1 MCKVVIQMEYSL
13 ISQLPAFYSPVYI
26 GNTERFVCYNGQVPL
41 STDEITSLHFHKCL
55 EIGVCTAGSGN
66 CIIDNRL
73 YRYNKGD
80 IQIVLPYQPHLA
92 NGDAKNRGR
101 WIWFSYD
108 PYKLTSNDDISN
120 RIAKII
126 EKQVNFSGVFSPQ
139 EYPELSAIISK
150 CIDETQNGKGLSQLY
165 ALLLVQ
171 QLILELSR
179 IECDLKNNIVPRRR
193 SFDKMLPALT
203 HISENL
209 SNSEELTLDVL
220 ANKCFISTAT
230 LRRYFYEFTDM
241 SPQQFIAQARI
252 NHSQYL
258 LSNTNKS
265 ITEISDAVG
274 FESISCFTRAF
285 KRHLGV
291 SPSEYRK

>member
-1 MCKVVIQMEYSL
+1 MQYTKVP
-13 ISQLPAFYSPVYI
+13 QLPAFYSPVYI
-26 GNTERFVCYNGQVPL
+26 GNTERFVCYNGQTPL
-41 STDEITSLHFHKCL
+41 STNEITSLHFHKCL
-55 EIGVCTAGSGN
+55 EIGVCTAGTGN

-73 YRYNKGD
+73 YRYNKDD

-92 NGDAKNRGR
+92 NGDTKNCGR

-108 PYKLTSNDDISN
+108 PYKLTSSDDIGN
-120 RIAKII
+120 RIATII
-126 EKQVNFSGVFSPQ
+126 EKQVNFSGVFSPD
-139 EYPELSAIISK
+139 EYPELAAIIDK
-150 CIDETQNGKGLSQLY
+150 CISETLNSKGLSQLY

-171 QLILELSR
+171 QLILEMSR
-179 IECDLKNNIVPRRR
+179 IDCEFKNNIIPRRR

-209 SNSEELTLDVL
+209 SNSKELTLEIL
-220 ANKCFISTAT
+220 ANKCFVSTAT

-241 SPQQFIAQARI
+241 SPQQFITQARI

-265 ITEISDAVG
+265 ITEISDDVG

-285 KRHLGV
+285 KRHCGV
-291 SPSEYRK
+291 SPSEYKK

>member
-1 MCKVVIQMEYSL
+1 MQYTE

-41 STDEITSLHFHKCL
+41 STDVITSLHFHKCL

-108 PYKLTSNDDISN
+108 PYKLTSNDDIGN

-126 EKQVNFSGVFSPQ
+126 EKQVNFSGVFSPD
-139 EYPELSAIISK
+139 EYPELAAIINK
-150 CIDETQNGKGLSQLY
+150 CICETQNTKGLSHLY
-165 ALLLVQ
+165 TLLLVQ

-179 IECDLKNNIVPRRR
+179 IDCELKPNIIPRRR
-193 SFDKMLPALT
+193 SFDKMLPALS

-209 SNSEELTLDVL
+209 NNSQELTLETL
-220 ANKCFISTAT
+220 ANKCFVSTAT

-285 KRHLGV
+285 KKHCGI

>member
-1 MCKVVIQMEYSL
+1 MQYTKVP
-13 ISQLPAFYSPVYI
+13 QLSAFYSPVYI
-26 GNTERFVCYNGQVPL
+26 GNTERFVCYNGQTPL
-41 STDEITSLHFHKCL
+41 STNEITSLHFHKCL

-108 PYKLTSNDDISN
+108 PYKLTSNDDIGN

-126 EKQVNFSGVFSPQ
+126 EKQVNFSGVFSPS
-139 EYPELSAIISK
+139 EYPQLATIIDK
-150 CIDETQNGKGLSQLY
+150 CIAETINSKGLSQLY

-171 QLILELSR
+171 QLILEMSR
-179 IECDLKNNIVPRRR
+179 IDCEFKNNIVTRRR

-209 SNSEELTLDVL
+209 NNSKELTLDIL
-220 ANKCFISTAT
+220 AGKCFISTAT

-241 SPQQFIAQARI
+241 SPQQFIANARI
-252 NHSQYL
+252 SRAQYL

-265 ITEISDAVG
+265 ITEISDMVG

-285 KRHLGV
+285 KKHCSM

>member
-1 MCKVVIQMEYSL
+1 MEYSI

-26 GNTERFVCYNGQVPL
+26 GNTERFVCYTEQTPL
-41 STDEITSLHFHKCL
+41 SPKEITSLHFHKCL
-55 EIGVCTAGSGN
+55 EIGVCTDGSGN

-73 YRYNKGD
+73 YRYKKGD
-80 IQIVLPYQPHLA
+80 IQIVLPYQPHFA
-92 NGDAKNRGR
+92 NGDYDNRGR

-108 PYKLTSNDDISN
+108 PYKLTSNDDIGN
-120 RIAKII
+120 RIANII
-126 EKQVNFSGVFSPQ
+126 EKQVNFNGVFSPH
-139 EYPELSAIISK
+139 EYPELAAIISK
-150 CIDETQNGKGLSQLY
+150 CINETQNSKGLSQLY

-179 IECDLKNNIVPRRR
+179 IDCEFKNNIVSRRR
-193 SFDKMLPALT
+193 SFDKMLPALS

-209 SNSEELTLDVL
+209 NNSKELALNIL
-220 ANKCFISTAT
+220 SSKCFISTAT

-252 NHSQYL
+252 NHAQYL

-265 ITEISDAVG
+265 ITEISDVVG

-285 KRHLGV
+285 KRHCGV

>member
-1 MCKVVIQMEYSL
+1 MKYTNVP
-13 ISQLPAFYSPVYI
+13 QLPAFYSPVYL
-26 GNTERFVCYNGQVPL
+26 GNTERFICYTEQYPL
-41 STDEITSLHFHKCL
+41 SNNDITSLHFHKCL
-55 EIGVCTAGSGN
+55 EIGVCTGGSGS
-66 CIIDNRL
+66 CIVDNRL
-73 YRYNKGD
+73 YKYSKGD
-80 IQIVLPYQPHLA
+80 MQIALPYQPHYA
-92 NGDAKNRGR
+92 NSDKNVAGT

-108 PYKLTSNDDISN
+108 PYKIAPSDDIGN
-120 RIAKII
+120 RIATII
-126 EKQVNFSGVFSPQ
+126 EKQVNFSGVFSPG
-139 EYPELSAIISK
+139 EYPELTAIINK
-150 CIDETQNGKGLSQLY
+150 CIAETQNGKGLSRLY

-179 IECDLKNNIVPRRR
+179 INCDFKTNVMTRRR
-193 SFDKMLPALT
+193 SFDKMLPALM

-209 SNSEELTLDVL
+209 NNSNELTLELL
-220 ANKCFISTAT
+220 ANKCFVSTAT

-252 NHSQYL
+252 SHSQYL

-285 KRHLGV
+285 KRYCGV

>member
-1 MCKVVIQMEYSL
+1 MEYNI

-26 GNTERFVCYNGQVPL
+26 GNTERFICYTEQTPL
-41 STDEITSLHFHKCL
+41 STNEITSLHFHKCL
-55 EIGVCTAGSGN
+55 EIGVCTDGSGN

-73 YRYNKGD
+73 YRYKKGD
-80 IQIVLPYQPHLA
+80 IQIVLPYQPHFA
-92 NGDAKNRGR
+92 NGDYDNRGR

-108 PYKLTSNDDISN
+108 PYKLTSSDDIGN
-120 RIAKII
+120 RIATRI
-126 EKQVNFSGVFSPQ
+126 EKQVNFNGVFSPD
-139 EYPELSAIISK
+139 EYPELAAIIDK
-150 CIDETQNGKGLSQLY
+150 CIAETLNSKGLSQLY

-171 QLILELSR
+171 QLILEMSR
-179 IECDLKNNIVPRRR
+179 IDCEFKNNIVSRRR
-193 SFDKMLPALT
+193 SFDKMLPALS

-209 SNSEELTLDVL
+209 NNSKELALNILSSN
-220 ANKCFISTAT
+220 CFISTAT

-252 NHSQYL
+252 NHAQYL

-285 KRHLGV
+285 KRHCGV

>member
-1 MCKVVIQMEYSL
+1 MQYTE

-26 GNTERFVCYNGQVPL
+26 GNTERFVCYTEQNSL
-41 STDEITSLHFHKCL
+41 STKVINSLHFHKCL
-55 EIGVCTAGSGN
+55 EIGVCTSGGGD

-73 YRYNKGD
+73 YRYTKGD
-80 IQIVLPYQPHLA
+80 MQIVLPYQPHYA
-92 NGDAKNRGR
+92 NGDKSAPGK

-108 PYKLTSNDDISN
+108 PYKLTANDDVGN
-120 RIAKII
+120 RIATII
-126 EKQVNFSGVFSPQ
+126 EKRVNFSGVFSPD
-139 EYPELSAIISK
+139 EYPELAAIINK
-150 CIDETQNGKGLSQLY
+150 CIAETQNGKGLSQLY

-171 QLILELSR
+171 QLILEMSR
-179 IECDLKNNIVPRRR
+179 IDCELKNNIITRRR

-209 SNSEELTLDVL
+209 SNSKELTLENL
-220 ANKCFISTAT
+220 ANKCFVSIAT

-241 SPQQFIAQARI
+241 SPQQFIASARI
-252 NHSQYL
+252 NHAQYL
-258 LSNTNKS
+258 ISNTNKS

-285 KRHLGV
+285 KRFYGI
-291 SPSEYRK
+291 SPSQYRK

>member
-1 MCKVVIQMEYSL
+1 MEYSL

-41 STDEITSLHFHKCL
+41 STDVITSLHFHKCL

-108 PYKLTSNDDISN
+108 PYKLTSNDDIGN

-126 EKQVNFSGVFSPQ
+126 EKQVNFSGVFSPDEHPQ
-139 EYPELSAIISK
+139 LAAIINK
-150 CIDETQNGKGLSQLY
+150 CIYETQNTKGLSHLY

-179 IECDLKNNIVPRRR
+179 IDCGLKPNIIPRRR
-193 SFDKMLPALT
+193 SFDKMLPALS

-209 SNSEELTLDVL
+209 NNSQKLTLEIL
-220 ANKCFISTAT
+220 ANKCFVSTAT

-285 KRHLGV
+285 KKHCGI

>member
-1 MCKVVIQMEYSL
+1 MQYTKV
-13 ISQLPAFYSPVYI
+13 SQLPAFYSPVYI
-26 GNTERFVCYNGQVPL
+26 GNTERFVCYNGQTPL
-41 STDEITSLHFHKCL
+41 STNEITSLHFHKCL
-55 EIGVCTAGSGN
+55 EIGVCTAGTGN

-73 YRYNKGD
+73 YRYNKDD

-92 NGDAKNRGR
+92 NGDTKNCGR

-108 PYKLTSNDDISN
+108 PYKLTSSDDIGN
-120 RIAKII
+120 RIATII
-126 EKQVNFSGVFSPQ
+126 EKQVNFSGVFSPD
-139 EYPELSAIISK
+139 EYPELAAIIDK
-150 CIDETQNGKGLSQLY
+150 CIAETLNSKGLSQLY

-171 QLILELSR
+171 QLILEMSR
-179 IECDLKNNIVPRRR
+179 IDCEFKNNIIPRRR
-193 SFDKMLPALT
+193 SFGKMLPALT

-209 SNSEELTLDVL
+209 SNSKELTLEIL
-220 ANKCFISTAT
+220 ANKCFVSTAT

-265 ITEISDAVG
+265 ITEISDDVG

-285 KRHLGV
+285 KRHCGV
-291 SPSEYRK
+291 SPSEYKK

>member
-1 MCKVVIQMEYSL
+1 MKYNI

-26 GNTERFVCYNGQVPL
+26 GNTERFVCYTEQHPL
-41 STDEITSLHFHKCL
+41 SSNAITSLHFHKCL
-55 EIGVCTAGSGN
+55 EIGVCTKGSGN

-73 YRYNKGD
+73 YKYKKGD

-92 NGDAKNRGR
+92 NSDEEKNGT

-108 PYKLTSNDDISN
+108 PYKLTSSDDIGN
-120 RIAKII
+120 RIATII
-126 EKQVNFSGVFSPQ
+126 EKQVNFSGVFSPN
-139 EYPELSAIISK
+139 EYPQLAEIINK
-150 CIDETQNGKGLSQLY
+150 CIYETQNSKGLSQLY

-179 IECDLKNNIVPRRR
+179 IECEFKNSISSRRR
-193 SFDKMLPALT
+193 SFDKIIPALT

-209 SNSEELTLDVL
+209 NNSKELTLEVL

-285 KRHLGV
+285 KKHCGM

>member
-1 MCKVVIQMEYSL
+1 MEYSL
-13 ISQLPAFYSPVYI
+13 ISQLPSFYSPVYI
-26 GNTERFVCYNGQVPL
+26 GNTERFICYTEQSPL
-41 STDEITSLHFHKCL
+41 SAKEITSLHFHKCL

-73 YRYNKGD
+73 YRYKKGD

-92 NGDAKNRGR
+92 NGDENNFGR

-108 PYKLTSNDDISN
+108 PYKLTTSDDIGN
-120 RIAKII
+120 RIATII
-126 EKQVNFSGVFSPQ
+126 EKQVNFSGVFSSD
-139 EYPELSAIISK
+139 EYPELAAIIHK
-150 CIDETQNGKGLSQLY
+150 CIDETQNSKGLSQLY

-179 IECDLKNNIVPRRR
+179 IDCEFKNSISARHR

-209 SNSEELTLDVL
+209 NNSEELTLDIL
-220 ANKCFISTAT
+220 ASKCFISTAT

-252 NHSQYL
+252 SHSQYL

-285 KRHLGV
+285 KRRCGV
-291 SPSEYRK
+291 SPSKYRK

>member
-1 MCKVVIQMEYSL
+1 MEYSI

-26 GNTERFVCYNGQVPL
+26 GNTERFVCYTEQTPL
-41 STDEITSLHFHKCL
+41 SPKEITSLHFHKCL
-55 EIGVCTAGSGN
+55 EIGVCTDGSGN

-73 YRYNKGD
+73 YRYKKGD
-80 IQIVLPYQPHLA
+80 IQIVLPYQPHYA
-92 NGDAKNRGR
+92 NGDKFNQGK

-108 PYKLTSNDDISN
+108 PYKLTANDDIGN
-120 RIAKII
+120 RIATII
-126 EKQVNFSGVFSPQ
+126 EKQVNFNGVFSPH
-139 EYPELSAIISK
+139 EYPELAGIINK
-150 CIDETQNGKGLSQLY
+150 CIAETQNSKGLSQLY

-171 QLILELSR
+171 QLILEMSR
-179 IECDLKNNIVPRRR
+179 IDCEFKTNIITRRR

-209 SNSEELTLDVL
+209 SNPKELTLDIL
-220 ANKCFISTAT
+220 AGKCFISTAT

-241 SPQQFIAQARI
+241 SPQQFIARARI
-252 NHSQYL
+252 SHAKYL

-285 KRHLGV
+285 KRYCGV

>member
-1 MCKVVIQMEYSL
+1 MKFDT

-26 GNTERFVCYNGQVPL
+26 GNTERFVCYNGQTPL
-41 STDEITSLHFHKCL
+41 STNEITSLHFHKCL
-55 EIGVCTAGSGN
+55 EIGVCTAGTGN

-92 NGDAKNRGR
+92 NGDTKNCGR

-108 PYKLTSNDDISN
+108 PYKLTSSDDIGN
-120 RIAKII
+120 RIATII
-126 EKQVNFSGVFSPQ
+126 EKQVNFSGVFSPD
-139 EYPELSAIISK
+139 EYPELAAIIDK
-150 CIDETQNGKGLSQLY
+150 CIAETLNSKGLSQLY

-171 QLILELSR
+171 QLILEMSR
-179 IECDLKNNIVPRRR
+179 IDCEFKNNIIPRRR

-209 SNSEELTLDVL
+209 SNSKELTLEIL
-220 ANKCFISTAT
+220 ANKCFVSTAT

-265 ITEISDAVG
+265 ITEISDDVG

-285 KRHLGV
+285 KKHCGM
-291 SPSEYRK
+291 SPSDYRK

>member
-1 MCKVVIQMEYSL
+1 MQYTN

-26 GNTERFVCYNGQVPL
+26 GNTEKFVCYTAQHPL
-41 STDEITSLHFHKCL
+41 SCQPIKSLHFHKCL
-55 EIGVCTAGSGN
+55 EIGVCTNGSGS

-73 YRYNKGD
+73 YKYNKGD
-80 IQIVLPYQPHLA
+80 MQIVLPYQPHLA
-92 NGDAKNRGR
+92 NGDEHNFGR

-108 PYKLTSNDDISN
+108 PYKLTSNDDIGN
-120 RIAKII
+120 RIATII
-126 EKQVNFSGVFSPQ
+126 EKQVNFSGVFSPDEHPQ
-139 EYPELSAIISK
+139 LAAIINK
-150 CIDETQNGKGLSQLY
+150 CICETQNTKGLSHLY

-179 IECDLKNNIVPRRR
+179 IDCELKPNIIPRRR
-193 SFDKMLPALT
+193 SFDKMLPALS

-209 SNSEELTLDVL
+209 NNSQELTLETL
-220 ANKCFISTAT
+220 ANKCFVSTAT

-241 SPQQFIAQARI
+241 SPQQFIAQVRI

-285 KRHLGV
+285 KKHCGI

>member
-1 MCKVVIQMEYSL
+1 MQYTE

-26 GNTERFVCYNGQVPL
+26 GNTERFVCYTEQTPL
-41 STDEITSLHFHKCL
+41 STKEITSLHFHKCL
-55 EIGVCTAGSGN
+55 EIGVCTDGSGN

-73 YRYNKGD
+73 YRYKKGD

-92 NGDAKNRGR
+92 NGHKENRGR

-108 PYKLTSNDDISN
+108 PYKLTSSDDIGN
-120 RIAKII
+120 RIATII
-126 EKQVNFSGVFSPQ
+126 EKQVNFNGVFSPD
-139 EYPELSAIISK
+139 EYPELAAIIDK
-150 CIDETQNGKGLSQLY
+150 CITETLNSKGLSQLY

-171 QLILELSR
+171 QLILEMSR
-179 IECDLKNNIVPRRR
+179 IDCEFKNNIVPRRR

-209 SNSEELTLDVL
+209 SNSKELTLEIL
-220 ANKCFISTAT
+220 ANKCFVSIAT

-241 SPQQFIAQARI
+241 SPQQFIASARI
-252 NHSQYL
+252 NHAQYL

-285 KRHLGV
+285 KRHTGV
-291 SPSEYRK
+291 SPSEYRR

>member
-1 MCKVVIQMEYSL
+1 MEYSK

-26 GNTERFVCYNGQVPL
+26 GNTERFVCHNDDFVLPCKP
-41 STDEITSLHFHKCL
+41 ITSLHFHRCL
-55 EIGVCTAGSGN
+55 EIGVCLNGSGN

-73 YRYNKGD
+73 YHYKKGD
-80 IQIVLPYQPHLA
+80 IQIALPYQPHLA
-92 NGDAKNRGR
+92 NSDDGQNST

-108 PYKLTSNDDISN
+108 PYKLTASDDIGN
-120 RIAKII
+120 RIASII
-126 EKQVNFSGVFSPQ
+126 EKQVNFSGVFSPN
-139 EYPELSAIISK
+139 EYPMLTSIINK
-150 CIDETQNGKGLSQLY
+150 CIAETENGKGLSHLY

-179 IECDLKNNIVPRRR
+179 IDCDFKNNIISRRR

-209 SNSEELTLDVL
+209 NNSEQLTLQIL
-220 ANKCFISTAT
+220 SNKCFISTAT

-241 SPQQFIAQARI
+241 SPQQFIASARM
-252 NHSQYL
+252 SYAQYL
-258 LSNTNKS
+258 LSNTNKN
-265 ITEISDAVG
+265 ITEISSDIG

-285 KRHLGV
+285 KRTYGI

>member
-1 MCKVVIQMEYSL
+1 MQYTKVP
-13 ISQLPAFYSPVYI
+13 QLPAFYSPVYI
-26 GNTERFVCYNGQVPL
+26 GNTERFVCYNGQTPL
-41 STDEITSLHFHKCL
+41 STNEITSLHFHKCL
-55 EIGVCTAGSGN
+55 EIGVCTAGTGN

-73 YRYNKGD
+73 YRYNKDD

-92 NGDAKNRGR
+92 NGDTKNCGR

-108 PYKLTSNDDISN
+108 PYKLTSSDDIGN
-120 RIAKII
+120 RIATII
-126 EKQVNFSGVFSPQ
+126 EKQVNFSGVFSPD
-139 EYPELSAIISK
+139 EYPELAAIIDK
-150 CIDETQNGKGLSQLY
+150 CIAETLNSKGLSQLY

-171 QLILELSR
+171 QLILEMSR
-179 IECDLKNNIVPRRR
+179 IDCEFKNNIIPRRR

-209 SNSEELTLDVL
+209 SNSKELTLEIL
-220 ANKCFISTAT
+220 ANKCFVSTAT

-265 ITEISDAVG
+265 ITEISDDVG

-285 KRHLGV
+285 KRHCGV
-291 SPSEYRK
+291 SPSEYKK

>member
-1 MCKVVIQMEYSL
+1 MQYTKVP
-13 ISQLPAFYSPVYI
+13 QLPAFYSPVYI
-26 GNTERFVCYNGQVPL
+26 GNTERFVCYNGQTPL
-41 STDEITSLHFHKCL
+41 STNEITSLHFHKCL

-66 CIIDNRL
+66 C
-73 YRYNKGD
+73 YRYNKGY

-92 NGDAKNRGR
+92 NGDCDNRGR

-108 PYKLTSNDDISN
+108 PYKLTSNDDIGN

-126 EKQVNFSGVFSPQ
+126 EKQVNFSGVFSPS
-139 EYPELSAIISK
+139 EYPQLATIIDK
-150 CIDETQNGKGLSQLY
+150 CIAETINSKGLSQLY

-171 QLILELSR
+171 QLILEMSR
-179 IECDLKNNIVPRRR
+179 IDCEFKNNIVARRR

-209 SNSEELTLDVL
+209 NNSKELTLDIL
-220 ANKCFISTAT
+220 AGKCFISTAT

-241 SPQQFIAQARI
+241 SPQQFIASARI

-265 ITEISDAVG
+265 ITEISDMVG

-285 KRHLGV
+285 KKHCSM

>member
-1 MCKVVIQMEYSL
+1 MQYTE

-26 GNTERFVCYNGQVPL
+26 GNTERFVCYTEQTPL
-41 STDEITSLHFHKCL
+41 STKEITSLHFHKCL
-55 EIGVCTAGSGN
+55 EIGVCTDGSGN

-73 YRYNKGD
+73 YRYKKGD

-92 NGDAKNRGR
+92 NGDKENRGR

-108 PYKLTSNDDISN
+108 PYKLTSSDDIGN
-120 RIAKII
+120 RIATII
-126 EKQVNFSGVFSPQ
+126 EKQVNFNGVFSPD
-139 EYPELSAIISK
+139 EYPELVSIINK
-150 CIDETQNGKGLSQLY
+150 CIDETQNSKGLSQLY

-179 IECDLKNNIVPRRR
+179 IDCELKNNIVPRRR

-209 SNSEELTLDVL
+209 SNFKELTLEIL
-220 ANKCFISTAT
+220 ANKCFVSIAT

-241 SPQQFIAQARI
+241 SPQQFIASARI
-252 NHSQYL
+252 NHAQYL

-285 KRHLGV
+285 KRHCGV
-291 SPSEYRK
+291 SPSEYRR

>member
-1 MCKVVIQMEYSL
+1 MKYTKVP
-13 ISQLPAFYSPVYI
+13 QLPAFYSPVYI
-26 GNTERFVCYNGQVPL
+26 GNTERFVCYNGHTPL
-41 STDEITSLHFHKCL
+41 FTNEITSLHFHKCL

-92 NGDAKNRGR
+92 NSDCDNPGR

-108 PYKLTSNDDISN
+108 PYRLTSNDDIGN

-126 EKQVNFSGVFSPQ
+126 EKQVNFSGVFSPS
-139 EYPELSAIISK
+139 EYPQLATIIDK
-150 CIDETQNGKGLSQLY
+150 CIAETINSKGFSQLY

-171 QLILELSR
+171 QLILEMSR
-179 IECDLKNNIVPRRR
+179 IECEFKNNIVTRRR

-203 HISENL
+203 HISKNL
-209 SNSEELTLDVL
+209 NNSKELTLDIL
-220 ANKCFISTAT
+220 AGKCFISTAT

-241 SPQQFIAQARI
+241 SPQQFIANARI
-252 NHSQYL
+252 SRAQYL

-265 ITEISDAVG
+265 ITEISDMVG

-285 KRHLGV
+285 KKHCDM

>member
-1 MCKVVIQMEYSL
+1 MNYTI
-13 ISQLPAFYSPVYI
+13 IPQLPAFYSPVYI
-26 GNTERFVCYNGQVPL
+26 GNTERFICYTEQMPL
-41 STDEITSLHFHKCL
+41 SAKEITSLHFHKCL
-55 EIGVCTAGSGN
+55 EIGVCTSGSGN

-73 YRYNKGD
+73 YRYKKGD
-80 IQIVLPYQPHLA
+80 IQIVLPYQPHYA
-92 NGDAKNRGR
+92 NGDKSNKGK

-108 PYKLTSNDDISN
+108 PYKLTANDDVGN
-120 RIAKII
+120 RIATIL
-126 EKQVNFSGVFSPQ
+126 EKQINFSGVFSPH
-139 EYPELSAIISK
+139 EYPELASIINK
-150 CIDETQNGKGLSQLY
+150 CIDETQNTNGLSHLY

-179 IECDLKNNIVPRRR
+179 IDCEFKNNIFSRRR
-193 SFDKMLPALT
+193 SFDKILPALT

-209 SNSEELTLDVL
+209 SNSKELTLEIL
-220 ANKCFISTAT
+220 ANKCFVSVAT

-258 LSNTNKS
+258 LNNTNKS

-285 KRHLGV
+285 KRHCGV

>member
-1 MCKVVIQMEYSL
+1 MQYTE

-26 GNTERFVCYNGQVPL
+26 GNTERFVCYTEQTPL
-41 STDEITSLHFHKCL
+41 STKEITSLHFHKCL
-55 EIGVCTAGSGN
+55 EIGVCTDGSGN

-73 YRYNKGD
+73 YRYKKGD

-92 NGDAKNRGR
+92 NGDKENRGR

-108 PYKLTSNDDISN
+108 PYKLTSSDDIGN
-120 RIAKII
+120 RIATII
-126 EKQVNFSGVFSPQ
+126 EKQVNFNGVFSPD
-139 EYPELSAIISK
+139 EYPELAAIIDK
-150 CIDETQNGKGLSQLY
+150 CITETLNSKGLSQLY

-171 QLILELSR
+171 QLILEMSR
-179 IECDLKNNIVPRRR
+179 IDCEFKNNIVPRRR

-209 SNSEELTLDVL
+209 SNSKELTLEIL
-220 ANKCFISTAT
+220 ANKCFVSIAT

-241 SPQQFIAQARI
+241 SPQQFIASARI
-252 NHSQYL
+252 NHAQYL

-285 KRHLGV
+285 KRHCGV

>member
-1 MCKVVIQMEYSL
+1 MQYTE

-26 GNTERFVCYNGQVPL
+26 GNSERFVCYTEQSPL
-41 STDEITSLHFHKCL
+41 SVNEITSLHFHKCL
-55 EIGVCTAGSGN
+55 EIGVCTSGSGN

-73 YRYNKGD
+73 YNYNKGD
-80 IQIVLPYQPHLA
+80 IQIVLPYQPHYA
-92 NGDAKNRGR
+92 NSDKTSPGK

-108 PYKLTSNDDISN
+108 PYKLTASDDVGN
-120 RIAKII
+120 RIAAII
-126 EKQVNFSGVFSPQ
+126 EKQVKFSGVFSPS
-139 EYPELSAIISK
+139 EYPELANIINK
-150 CIDETQNGKGLSQLY
+150 CIAETQNSKGLSQLY

-171 QLILELSR
+171 QLILEMSR
-179 IECDLKNNIVPRRR
+179 IDCDLKNNITARRR

-209 SNSEELTLDVL
+209 NNSQELTLKIL
-220 ANKCFISTAT
+220 SSKCFISEAT

-241 SPQQFIAQARI
+241 SPQQFIAKARI
-252 NHSQYL
+252 SYSKYL

-265 ITEISDAVG
+265 ITEISNAVG

-285 KRHLGV
+285 KRLYGI